1 MSKNLGLS
9 RHLGPS
15 GDPQSVKAPMAQESQ
30 DDTSPADLGLGV
42 NTVEEQLEQL
52 TQLVQTLTA
61 RIASEEDSRELLRA
75 QLDEAYAQLADARTE
90 HLTFPYE
97 GGRYQQPGPT
107 WLEPSHEQL
116 TKATRTAEELQYLLE
131 QERARNAEMRMQYER
146 QLKLI
151 RNGIQKEK
159 RDLKQTL
166 VQQVDFIIRKYRN
179 LATEAVETARQER
192 QKVQT
197 ERIKARELAETA
209 CRNFE
214 KDLKERT
221 KKALEEYR
229 QLAQEAHKAA
239 QNEREE
245 LRTKCANLEKA
256 MISKRQQFDALVVR
270 EAEKRIQCY
279 RLSHQAMKE
288 QLERERK
295 HFGIMMGEIAQRV
308 EKECSDYDAAMLK
321 AVAVFCKTK
330 GLDVDES
337 TLRQQLGDIRIQRL
351 KESGHE
357 LHEPEPRPLTVKY
370 GFQAVTP
377 GGAS

>member
-1 MSKNLGLS
+1 MSKTLNS
-9 RHLGPS
+9 PCTLGPA
-15 GDPQSVKAPMAQESQ
+15 GDPAPVRSPKASETPE
-30 DDTSPADLGLGV
+30 TTPPADLGLGV
-42 NTVEEQLEQL
+42 NAVEEQ
-52 TQLVQTLTA
+52 
-61 RIASEEDSRELLRA
+61 
-75 QLDEAYAQLADARTE
+75 QLANARTE
-90 HLTFPYE
+90 QPIAYE
-97 GGRYQQPGPT
+97 GGRPMQQGIT
-107 WLEPSHEQL
+107 WHETNHQQL
-116 TKATRTAEELQYLLE
+116 TNATRTAEELQYLLE
-131 QERARNAEMRMQYER
+131 EERARNAEMRMQYER

-166 VQQVDFIIRKYRN
+166 VQQVDFIVRKYRN

-197 ERIKARELAETA
+197 ERIKARELAENA

-221 KKALEEYR
+221 RKALEEYR

-239 QNEREE
+239 QAEREE

-256 MISKRQQFDALVVR
+256 MISKRQQFDALVIR

-279 RLSHQAMKE
+279 RLSHQSMKE

-295 HFGIMMGEIAQRV
+295 QFSQMMSEVAQRV
-308 EKECSDYDAAMLK
+308 EKECSEYDTAMLK
-321 AVAVFCKTK
+321 AVAVFCRTK
-330 GLDVDES
+330 GVEVDES

-351 KESGHE
+351 KEAGKESKV
-357 LHEPEPRPLTVKY
+357 R
-370 GFQAVTP
+370 
-377 GGAS
+377 

>member
-1 MSKNLGLS
+1 MSKSLS
-9 RHLGPS
+9 SPCTLDS
-15 GDPQSVKAPMAQESQ
+15 AGDPAPMKSPKADDGQ
-30 DDTSPADLGLGV
+30 DATPPADLGLGV
-42 NTVEEQLEQL
+42 NAVEEQ
-52 TQLVQTLTA
+52 
-61 RIASEEDSRELLRA
+61 
-75 QLDEAYAQLADARTE
+75 QLANVRTE
-90 HLTFPYE
+90 QSFAPFE
-97 GGRYQQPGPT
+97 GGRPMQPEIT
-107 WLEPSHEQL
+107 WLETNQQQL

-131 QERARNAEMRMQYER
+131 EERARNAEMRMQYER

-166 VQQVDFIIRKYRN
+166 VQQVDFIVRKYRN

-192 QKVQT
+192 QRVQT

-221 KKALEEYR
+221 RKALEEYR

-239 QNEREE
+239 QAEREE
-245 LRTKCANLEKA
+245 LRTKW
-256 MISKRQQFDALVVR
+256 Q

-279 RLSHQAMKE
+279 RLSHQSMKE
-288 QLERERK
+288 QLERERRQ
-295 HFGIMMGEIAQRV
+295 FGQMMSEVAQRV
-308 EKECSDYDAAMLK
+308 EKECSEYDTAMLK

-330 GLDVDES
+330 GVDVDES

-351 KESGHE
+351 KEAGQDPKVEKECSEYDTAMLKAVAVFCKTKGVDVDE
-357 LHEPEPRPLTVKY
+357 STLRQQLGDIRIQRLKEAGQDPKQQNQRPLTVKY
-370 GFQAVTP
+370 GFQAITP
-377 GGAS
+377 GSS

>member
-9 RHLGPS
+9 KHLGPS
-15 GDPQSVKAPMAQESQ
+15 GDPKSVKSPMAHESQ

-90 HLTFPYE
+90 HLASPYE
-97 GGRYQQPGPT
+97 GCRYQPPGST

-116 TKATRTAEELQYLLE
+116 TKVTRTAEELQYLLE
-131 QERARNAEMRMQYER
+131 EERARNAEMRMQYER

-357 LHEPEPRPLTVKY
+357 LREPEPRPLTVKY

>member
-1 MSKNLGLS
+1 MQ
-9 RHLGPS
+9 P
-15 GDPQSVKAPMAQESQ
+15 E
-30 DDTSPADLGLGV
+30 
-42 NTVEEQLEQL
+42 L
-52 TQLVQTLTA
+52 TWHETN
-61 RIASEEDSRELLRA
+61 
-75 QLDEAYAQLADARTE
+75 
-90 HLTFPYE
+90 
-97 GGRYQQPGPT
+97 QQ
-107 WLEPSHEQL
+107 QL

-131 QERARNAEMRMQYER
+131 EERARNAEMRMQYER

-151 RNGIQKEK
+151 RSGIQKEK

-166 VQQVDFIIRKYRN
+166 VQQVDFIVRKYRD

-221 KKALEEYR
+221 RKALEEYR

-239 QNEREE
+239 QAEREE

-256 MISKRQQFDALVVR
+256 MIAKRQQFDALV
-270 EAEKRIQCY
+270 I
-279 RLSHQAMKE
+279 
-288 QLERERK
+288 
-295 HFGIMMGEIAQRV
+295 RV
-308 EKECSDYDAAMLK
+308 EKECSEYDTAMLK

-330 GLDVDES
+330 GVDVDES

-351 KESGHE
+351 KESGQDSQQ
-357 LHEPEPRPLTVKY
+357 PNPRPLTVKY
-370 GFQAVTP
+370 GFQAITP
-377 GGAS
+377 GSKS